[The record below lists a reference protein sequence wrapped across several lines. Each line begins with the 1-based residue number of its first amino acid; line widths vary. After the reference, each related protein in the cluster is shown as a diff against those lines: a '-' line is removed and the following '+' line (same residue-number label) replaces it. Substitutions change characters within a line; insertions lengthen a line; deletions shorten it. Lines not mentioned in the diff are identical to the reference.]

1 MNYTI
6 PLPEA
11 LQLAA
16 RRRAERY
23 ASVQAE
29 LDELSAVG
37 CAVHINAAQLILL
50 EEANLLYD
58 FESELVEDFSIAPD
72 NPARRIYFM
81 AIDRQ
86 RLYQQVAPAEPTAS
100 ADLLAEL
107 TSEMTA
113 TL

>member
-29 LDELSAVG
+29 LDE
-37 CAVHINAAQLILL
+37 
-50 EEANLLYD
+50 
-58 FESELVEDFSIAPD
+58 
-72 NPARRIYFM
+72 
-81 AIDRQ
+81 
-86 RLYQQVAPAEPTAS
+86 PTAS